1 MNYSQVEF
9 EVEDHVAIV
18 KLNRPEKLNAWS
30 DVMAK
35 EVYECMKISDHAF
48 NFSGRFNFT
57 IATWSSNSNSTCE

>member
-35 EVYECMKISDHAF
+35 EVYECMKISAGEDDV
-48 NFSGRFNFT
+48 RFIVFT
-57 IATWSSNSNSTCE
+57 GAG